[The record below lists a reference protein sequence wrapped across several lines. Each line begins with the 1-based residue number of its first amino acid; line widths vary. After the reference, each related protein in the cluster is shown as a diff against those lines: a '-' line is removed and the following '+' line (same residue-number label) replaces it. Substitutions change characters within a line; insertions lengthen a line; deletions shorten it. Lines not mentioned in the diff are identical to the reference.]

1 MWVRQLG
8 QNQSICLNLTQQN
21 GDKDFSA
28 KHDKSVIEGKEK
40 WNVCSPRFYFLDQD
54 CIEGWTKNPTI
65 KWLETDA
72 MWAMPGRSFLLRWNI
87 SITEWIL
94 ENQIARFKL
103 LENVRADSVSRLGIF
118 SILHFVLS
126 HSEIFNSCIK
136 LRSQVT
142 VRFNVDDK
150 NNVIILWWKN
160 LIRWILFHNIHS
172 EKTELLSCNM
182 EEDHI

>member
-28 KHDKSVIEGKEK
+28 KHDKSLIEGKEK
-40 WNVCSPRFYFLDQD
+40 WNVCSQRFYFLNQD

-103 LENVRADSVSRLGIF
+103 LENVRADSVSRLRIF

-126 HSEIFNSCIK
+126 QK
-136 LRSQVT
+136 YL
-142 VRFNVDDK
+142 
-150 NNVIILWWKN
+150 IL
-160 LIRWILFHNIHS
+160 L
-172 EKTELLSCNM
+172 
-182 EEDHI
+182 

>member
-28 KHDKSVIEGKEK
+28 KHDKSLIEGKEK
-40 WNVCSPRFYFLDQD
+40 WNVCSQRFYFLNQD

-72 MWAMPGRSFLLRWNI
+72 MWAMPGRSFLLGWNI

-103 LENVRADSVSRLGIF
+103 LENVRADSVSRLRIF
-118 SILHFVLS
+118 SILHIVLS
-126 HSEIFNSCIK
+126 QK
-136 LRSQVT
+136 Y
-142 VRFNVDDK
+142 
-150 NNVIILWWKN
+150 
-160 LIRWILFHNIHS
+160 LIPL
-172 EKTELLSCNM
+172 
-182 EEDHI
+182 